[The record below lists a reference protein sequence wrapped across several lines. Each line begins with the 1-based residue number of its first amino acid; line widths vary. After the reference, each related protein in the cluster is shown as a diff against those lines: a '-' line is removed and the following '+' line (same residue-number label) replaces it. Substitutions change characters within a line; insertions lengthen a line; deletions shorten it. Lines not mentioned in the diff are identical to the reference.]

1 MIVRKDNFC
10 RCSKIQKKTIQKIR
24 NCLVI
29 SLKCRIF
36 APEHL
41 AVLMG
46 VHLAPCGGQKI
57 GFEPL
62 TD

>member
-1 MIVRKDNFC
+1 MFPIAIID
-10 RCSKIQKKTIQKIR
+10 I
-24 NCLVI
+24 I
-29 SLKCRIF
+29 SIF

-46 VHLAPCGGQKI
+46 VHLTPCGGQKI